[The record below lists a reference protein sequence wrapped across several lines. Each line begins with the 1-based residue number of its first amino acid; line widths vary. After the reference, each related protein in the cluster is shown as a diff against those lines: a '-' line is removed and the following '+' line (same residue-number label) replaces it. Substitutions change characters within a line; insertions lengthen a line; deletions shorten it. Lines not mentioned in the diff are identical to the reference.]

1 MPFQVSLDLYALSIY
16 NVLWE
21 LLGRSVPYSEYNCPA
36 PRSSATSPLATWL
49 FQLHILT
56 LKRSTIRERVG
67 RRIIS
72 RCHPRPALSPT
83 IFMAVRIFSRS
94 MRVLVANRG
103 EIALRVMRAASELD
117 IQTVALSAPGDE
129 AALHVASASD
139 GVVRVPSYL
148 ETAAIVEAAKSTGCD
163 AVHPGYG
170 FLSESAPFA
179 QEVEDAGL
187 KFVGPTPSTIAL
199 LGDKVAAR
207 QLAASVGVPVAAGS
221 DTPCA
226 DPAAVRAA
234 IAAHGLTF
242 PVFLKAVGGGGGRG
256 MRPVASDADLDS
268 AFAACAREATAVGL
282 EGGLFVEQGIVNARH
297 VEVQLVSP
305 LPAKCHPCGTCCL
318 LPC

>member
-1 MPFQVSLDLYALSIY
+1 
-16 NVLWE
+16 
-21 LLGRSVPYSEYNCPA
+21 
-36 PRSSATSPLATWL
+36 
-49 FQLHILT
+49 
-56 LKRSTIRERVG
+56 
-67 RRIIS
+67 
-72 RCHPRPALSPT
+72 
-83 IFMAVRIFSRS
+83 

-305 LPAKCHPCGTCCL
+305 LPAKCHPCCTCCL